1 MIEKSESVAKLA
13 AALAVAQGK
22 FPAAKFDATNA
33 FLKNK
38 YASLGSIIEAA
49 KPILAENGLSVSQ
62 LMIGGGDHIGVST
75 VLLHS
80 SGEWIESTVVM
91 PINDEKGKSA
101 AQAAGSVVTYLR
113 RYALASI
120 LGIYADDDT
129 DGQQASGNKKAEQ
142 PAVKKAPEPDN
153 GKPADPNK
161 RPYAPEVIK
170 AKIEAAAKQFK
181 PFNPTE
187 KQFNLLRYGLE
198 LCFVGEEDIEDK
210 RHTVLTYLSADPSTK
225 NVSGQ
230 MFKALVEK
238 WLELKP
244 ADDGSGEYTVNPD
257 AVKEAHAIVA
267 AALIAQM
274 EL

>member
-62 LMIGGGDHIGVST
+62 LMIGGGDHIGIST

-91 PINDEKGKSA
+91 PINDEKGKSV

-129 DGQQASGNKKAEQ
+129 DGHQSAGDKKVEQ
-142 PAVKKAPEPDN
+142 PATKKAPEEQPGN
-153 GKPADPNK
+153 GKPAKQATQPLPEMKLVGIGKNKYPASWGKEFASSGLYQKANGFEIDGILQKFQLPLDAPVDIVINTVGVYLEAKANGNDDPLHS
-161 RPYAPEVIK
+161 
-170 AKIEAAAKQFK
+170 AKNYYIAMS
-181 PFNPTE
+181 P
-187 KQFNLLRYGLE
+187 
-198 LCFVGEEDIEDK
+198 GEMPK
-210 RHTVLTYLSADPSTK
+210 
-225 NVSGQ
+225 
-230 MFKALVEK
+230 
-238 WLELKP
+238 
-244 ADDGSGEYTVNPD
+244 
-257 AVKEAHAIVA
+257 
-267 AALIAQM
+267 
-274 EL
+274 

>member
-1 MIEKSESVAKLA
+1 MIEKSESIASLAK
-13 AALAVAQGK
+13 ALAVAQGK

-129 DGQQASGNKKAEQ
+129 DGQQASGNKKVEQ
-142 PAVKKAPEPDN
+142 PATKKALEEQPGN
-153 GKPADPNK
+153 GKPTASMDLETAK
-161 RPYAPEVIK
+161 AVRTRDGTAYGDLDAEGLKIVIDGISSILDSPT
-170 AKIEAAAKQFK
+170 KITQARREDLSFKLDAAKVCLANMK
-181 PFNPTE
+181 
-187 KQFNLLRYGLE
+187 
-198 LCFVGEEDIEDK
+198 
-210 RHTVLTYLSADPSTK
+210 
-225 NVSGQ
+225 
-230 MFKALVEK
+230 
-238 WLELKP
+238 
-244 ADDGSGEYTVNPD
+244 
-257 AVKEAHAIVA
+257 
-267 AALIAQM
+267 
-274 EL
+274 